1 MSLRSPAPAF
11 SRSNQIDQG
20 QSATISAPSRAVQ
33 VRPTGMHAANASALK
48 AVIRLPKLTQLLS
61 VSRSTVYLRINPR
74 SKYYDPRFPK
84 ALRLGSKAV
93 GWLLADVH
101 DYIDH
106 LHKCGTESTE
116 GY

>member
-1 MSLRSPAPAF
+1 MSLRSPAPAP
-11 SRSNQIDQG
+11 STSNQIDQG
-20 QSATISAPSRAVQ
+20 QSTTLSAPSSAVQ
-33 VRPTGMHAANASALK
+33 ARPAGMHAANASAPK
-48 AVIRLPKLTQLLS
+48 AVIRLSKLTQLLS

-106 LHKCGTESTE
+106 LHKCGTESTK